1 MGELDFLDADVRTST
16 MTDVVFRKLEKAI
29 LEGQFKGG
37 QILST
42 EAIRKKLQVSR
53 MPVREAFRKL
63 EAEELVEIHP
73 QKGVVVSAVSYG
85 DFQEL
90 REIRLEL
97 EKFAFRKVIE
107 NATEED
113 IRLLEEII
121 EREERAQGDVMK
133 ALTIRNEFHYA
144 VHRVTHNDVL
154 IKTLRKLYGK
164 YTRYIYLHAHSIRQ
178 EDSPKYSHRRL
189 LEAIKK
195 RDIPYAMETVE
206 QHEDYVGREIL
217 DILRRKDDG

>member
-1 MGELDFLDADVRTST
+1 
-16 MTDVVFRKLEKAI
+16 
-29 LEGQFKGG
+29 
-37 QILST
+37 
-42 EAIRKKLQVSR
+42 
-53 MPVREAFRKL
+53 
-63 EAEELVEIHP
+63 
-73 QKGVVVSAVSYG
+73 VSYV

-121 EREERAQGDVMK
+121 EREERAQDDVMK
-133 ALTIRNEFHYA
+133 CLTIRNEFHYA
-144 VHRVTHNDVL
+144 VHRITHNSVL

-164 YTRYIYLHAHSIRQ
+164 YTRYIYLHAHSVRQ

-189 LEAIKK
+189 LEAIRK
-195 RDIPYAMETVE
+195 RDVPHAMATVE
-206 QHEDYVGREIL
+206 RHGLQIGREIL
-217 DILRRKDDG
+217 EILRRQEEG